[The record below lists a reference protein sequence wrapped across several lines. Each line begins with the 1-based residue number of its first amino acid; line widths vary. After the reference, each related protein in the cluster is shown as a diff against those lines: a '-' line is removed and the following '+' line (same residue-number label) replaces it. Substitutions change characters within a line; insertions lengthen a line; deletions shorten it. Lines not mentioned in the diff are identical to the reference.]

1 MDNIINDM
9 DLQQE
14 ERIMSFLQGKM
25 TPEEESTYKEELLN
39 NPAFKEKAISMA
51 RLAKG
56 LSQVGNENDK
66 VLKEAMLSSDEEA
79 IKSIAK
85 QATSG
90 LKPES
95 KSKMVPQKRKYI
107 TILSVAASLLF
118 IIYFG
123 FLYNDYSK
131 TITLGDQYAMIYES
145 STVRGDVNLEVEK
158 EIETLVN
165 NVYDKKDLS
174 KTLKRLA
181 VLWEVSTQET
191 FNDYTNFSADIGWA
205 LATGYLKDD
214 NKEEAVAVLEKMA
227 KIYDAETIIGKKVRE
242 LLKKT
247 NDM

>member
-1 MDNIINDM
+1 MDNNINDM

-25 TPEEESTYKEELLN
+25 APEEESKFKEELLK

-85 QATSG
+85 QATTG
-90 LKPES
+90 LKTDS
-95 KSKMVPQKRKYI
+95 KSKIVPLKRKYI

-123 FLYNDYSK
+123 FLYNDYRK
-131 TITLGDQYAMIYES
+131 TITLGDQYAMRYEL
-145 STVRGDVNLEVEK
+145 STVRGDVNPEVEK

-174 KTLKRLA
+174 KSLKRLA

-191 FNDYTNFSADIGWA
+191 FNDYTNFSSDIGWA
-205 LATGYLKDD
+205 LATGYLKEN

-227 KIYDAETIIGKKVRE
+227 KIYDGDTVMGKKVRDLQDK
-242 LLKKT
+242 LLKL
-247 NDM
+247 

>member
-1 MDNIINDM
+1 M

-25 TPEEESTYKEELLN
+25 APEEESKFKEELLK

-85 QATSG
+85 QATTG
-90 LKPES
+90 LKTDS
-95 KSKMVPQKRKYI
+95 KSKIVPLKRKYI

-123 FLYNDYSK
+123 FLYNDYRK
-131 TITLGDQYAMIYES
+131 TITLGDQYAMKYEPS
-145 STVRGDVNLEVEK
+145 IVRGDENPEIGKEVELL
-158 EIETLVN
+158 IN
-165 NVYDKKDLS
+165 NVYNNHDLD
-174 KTLKRLA
+174 KTLKRLV
-181 VLWEVSTQET
+181 VLWEVSTMET
-191 FNDYTNFSADIGWA
+191 YNDYTEYTTQIGWA
-205 LATGYLKDD
+205 LAVGYLKDN
-214 NKEEAVAVLEKMA
+214 NKENAIKVLEKMTTQYDSNTA
-227 KIYDAETIIGKKVRE
+227 VGKRVKDLIDKIRN
-242 LLKKT
+242 L
-247 NDM
+247 

>member
-1 MDNIINDM
+1 MDNNINDM

-25 TPEEESTYKEELLN
+25 APEEESRFKEELLN

-56 LSQVGNENDK
+56 LSQVGKENDK

-85 QATSG
+85 QATTG

-95 KSKMVPQKRKYI
+95 KSKIVPLKRKYI

-123 FLYNDYSK
+123 FLYNDYRK
-131 TITLGDQYAMIYES
+131 TITLGDQHAMRYEL
-145 STVRGDVNLEVEK
+145 STVRGDVNPEVEK

-174 KTLKRLA
+174 KTIKRLA

-191 FNDYTNFSADIGWA
+191 FNDYTNFSSDIGWA
-205 LATGYLKDD
+205 LAIGYLKDN
-214 NKEEAVAVLEKMA
+214 NKEEAQIVLEKMA
-227 KIYDAETIIGKKVRE
+227 KLYDENTATGKNVRDLQNRIIN
-242 LLKKT
+242 L
-247 NDM
+247 